1 MNKGQKI
8 DSRKEDKNVCI
19 DCTTRLEELL
29 TGDNFSESE
38 LELLKR
44 PKRVVSFTVPVKMDS
59 GDVKTF
65 NGYRVQYNDALGPAK
80 GGLRFHP
87 EVNLEEVKNLSF
99 LMALKCSL
107 AGIPFGGGKGG
118 VEVDPKT
125 LSKAELERLS
135 RSLMRELHP
144 FIGERVDIPAPDVN
158 TNEQIMAWMV
168 DEYAK
173 IKGQFI
179 PGVLTGKPLNLGGS
193 QGRTEA
199 TALGGAFVLRR
210 YFEHTGKKLEG
221 STVAIQGFGNVG
233 SYMAKFLHEWGAKV
247 VAVSDAENGLYN
259 EEGLDIPWLLE
270 NTERG
275 TLPKDVKA
283 QTIKNS
289 ELLELD
295 VDVLIPAAISHQ
307 ITMENISNIKANLII
322 EMANDPITPDAD
334 RVLLKKNIPVIP
346 DILANAGG
354 VIVSY
359 FEWIQ
364 NTSNEYWFVEKVNE
378 QLEMRIVA
386 ALEGILKE
394 CEKYDMCDMRKA
406 GYSIALKRIVDAEKM
421 RGRLS

>member
-1 MNKGQKI
+1 
-8 DSRKEDKNVCI
+8 
-19 DCTTRLEELL
+19 
-29 TGDNFSESE
+29 
-38 LELLKR
+38 
-44 PKRVVSFTVPVKMDS
+44 MDS

-118 VEVDPKT
+118 VEVDPKELT
-125 LSKAELERLS
+125 KAELERLS

-364 NTSNEYWFVEKVNE
+364 NTSNEYWFVEKVNM

-394 CEKYDMCDMRKA
+394 CKKYDMCDMRKA

>member
-1 MNKGQKI
+1 MNKGEKI
-8 DSRKEDKNVCI
+8 DSTQEDKNVCI
-19 DCTTRLEELL
+19 DCETRIDALL
-29 TGDNFSESE
+29 NNMNFSESE
-38 LELLKR
+38 LDLLKR
-44 PKRVVSFTVPVKMDS
+44 PKRVVTFTVPVKMDS
-59 GDVKTF
+59 GEVKTF

-87 EVNLEEVKNLSF
+87 EVNLEEVKNLAF

-107 AGIPFGGGKGG
+107 VGIPFGGGKGG
-118 VEVDPKT
+118 IEIDPRK
-125 LSKAELERLS
+125 LSDAERERLS

-193 QGRTEA
+193 AGRTEA
-199 TALGGAFVLRR
+199 TALGGAYVLRK
-210 YFEHTGKKLEG
+210 YFQHIGKSLKG

-233 SYMAKFLHEWGAKV
+233 SYIAKFLHEWGAKV
-247 VAVSDAENGLYN
+247 VAVSDAENALYN
-259 EEGLDIPWLLE
+259 KDGLDVQWLLE

-275 TLPKDVKA
+275 VLPKDVKA
-283 QTIKNS
+283 KTVKNT

-307 ITMENISNIKANLII
+307 ITSQNADKIKADVIL
-322 EMANDPITPDAD
+322 EMANDLITPDAD
-334 RVLLKKNIPVIP
+334 HILLEKGIVVIP

-364 NTSNEYWFVEKVNE
+364 NTSNEYWFIKKVNK

-386 ALEGILKE
+386 ALEKMLDE
-394 CEKYDMCDMRKA
+394 CDGQKNCDLRKA
-406 GYSIALKRIVDAEKM
+406 GYTLALKRIVEAEKI
-421 RGRLS
+421 RGRLA